1 MRYLLTYPV
10 QTRAGRWDL
19 ARGSAVAAIARAAEA
34 AGFEGFGTTDHPAPP
49 SRWLAAGGHH
59 ALDPFVSLGYAA
71 AVTTTLRLVPNLV
84 VLPYRN
90 PFLVA
95 KSAATLDVLSD
106 GRFTLAVGVGFL
118 RGEFAA
124 LGVDFDNRGKL
135 VDDALRVIR
144 AVWTSDDIRYEG
156 SAFTAAGITAHPRP
170 VATPHLPIWIG
181 GNSAAARDR
190 VARFGDGWCPFAAP
204 AALAGATR
212 TAPLTGLAALATAI
226 GDLRSKCEATGRD
239 PAEVDVV
246 FGTFGPGPDET
257 SYEPDAYLAEIA
269 QLQAA
274 GVTAVSVAVPGDS
287 LSHAVEVIERFGEE
301 VAAA

>member
-19 ARGSAVAAIARAAEA
+19 ACGSAVAAVARAAEA

-59 ALDPFVSLGYAA
+59 ALDPFVALGYAA

-124 LGVDFDNRGKL
+124 LGVEFDERAAL
-135 VDDALRVIR
+135 VDEALKVIR
-144 AVWTSDDIRYEG
+144 AVWTSDEVRYEG
-156 SAFTAAGITAHPRP
+156 RGFTANGITVHPRP
-170 VATPHLPIWIG
+170 VATPRPPIWIG
-181 GNSAAARDR
+181 GNSAAARQR
-190 VARFGDGWCPFAAP
+190 VARFGDGWCPFAASSL
-204 AALAGATR
+204 LAGATR
-212 TAPLTGLAALATAI
+212 TAPLDDLETLVAAI
-226 GDLRSKCEATGRD
+226 GDLRKRCEVLGRD
-239 PAEVDVV
+239 PSEVDVV
-246 FGTFGPGPDET
+246 FRPFAAGPDSP
-257 SYEPDAYLAEIA
+257 SYQPERYRAEVM
-269 QLQAA
+269 QLESA